1 MHHWSC
7 LCLWRRSCWFSQY
20 LFWKMSDTVTFMST
34 VSRNQWRIV
43 KVPDSFKLYLLE
55 MSKRC
60 GVCLSGTWKLERRKG
75 EVHGRKQ
82 EAKLLTESSHKQH
95 QELRTIFLQQ
105 VYWAT
110 EVGTTWPHDV
120 NIIVFIMIA
129 SGPKGKKK
137 KKKQQT
143 SRVPGLDLKNTQLY
157 IFSLQKT
164 CTEYKWRKWIRA
176 FMPLYNKESENSHT
190 CIR

>member
-1 MHHWSC
+1 MQKVLHWELHLSNITLKKSGQQVQAMHHWSC

-129 SGPKGKKK
+129 SGPKEKKK
-137 KKKQQT
+137 ANNNSKQAEC
-143 SRVPGLDLKNTQLY
+143 LD
-157 IFSLQKT
+157 
-164 CTEYKWRKWIRA
+164 WI
-176 FMPLYNKESENSHT
+176 
-190 CIR
+190 